1 MRVIFPTP
9 CKYTVFEL
17 KEHDVQL
24 FSTHCVTK
32 TTTEYHQSTLT
43 VMSLMKRSLFRVWKI
58 SGGIV
63 ILVVCAINM
72 YFVVVYVTALKNVLL
87 YVLAAL
93 FSVAYLGF
101 VGYLVSVSTVTLT
114 GLNAPYDSLCFG

>member
-1 MRVIFPTP
+1 
-9 CKYTVFEL
+9 
-17 KEHDVQL
+17 
-24 FSTHCVTK
+24 
-32 TTTEYHQSTLT
+32 
-43 VMSLMKRSLFRVWKI
+43 MKPSLFRVWKI

-72 YFVVVYVTALKNVLL
+72 YFVVVYVTALRNVLL

-101 VGYLVSVSTVTLT
+101 VGYLVSLSAATLT
-114 GLNAPYDSLCFG
+114 GLNANSDPLFWMNLTLQRCRCRDIFLVYR